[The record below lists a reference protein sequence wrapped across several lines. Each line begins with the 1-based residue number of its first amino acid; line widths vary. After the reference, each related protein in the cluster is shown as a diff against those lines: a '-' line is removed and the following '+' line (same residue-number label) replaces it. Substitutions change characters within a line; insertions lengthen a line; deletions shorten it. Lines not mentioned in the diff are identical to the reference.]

1 MPGFDELADESKT
14 IFFELNN
21 IKKTLSSIG
30 MQNFTKLKE
39 IASQNIKN
47 LKNIQILDI
56 YFDASQQTLVN
67 LTLRLEFQSEI
78 ETLRTEVIEFEVT
91 KIIENLKSNFEIEI

>member
-1 MPGFDELADESKT
+1 MRD
-14 IFFELNN
+14 
-21 IKKTLSSIG
+21 LSVKIDKNT
-30 MQNFTKLKE
+30 NFTKLKE

-47 LKNIQILDI
+47 LKNI
-56 YFDASQQTLVN
+56 QTLVN

>member
-1 MPGFDELADESKT
+1 MSVKIDKNTNL
-14 IFFELNN
+14 
-21 IKKTLSSIG
+21 
-30 MQNFTKLKE
+30 TKLKE